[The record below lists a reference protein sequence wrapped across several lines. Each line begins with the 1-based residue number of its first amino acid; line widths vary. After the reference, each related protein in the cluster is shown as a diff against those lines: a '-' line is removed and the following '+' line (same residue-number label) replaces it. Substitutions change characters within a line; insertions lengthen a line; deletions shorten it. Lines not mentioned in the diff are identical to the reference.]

1 MEDQK
6 AARLQEAVEAW
17 RKEALPENNEAQGD
31 LDSRREIMVC
41 ARIRPL
47 QEAELAGLGH
57 CILSRDGVRVNEF
70 ECVSARN
77 SCVVLHSEQKR
88 IGVAT
93 GKVEHKA
100 FKFDATFKGRDEE
113 GLYKACV
120 APLLSHAKQG
130 GDCCVIAYGQTA
142 SGKTHTTIECR
153 RRALED
159 LFDGGDQTSAELS
172 CFEVGPNDVVD
183 LLADRAPLTL
193 REDENGCLCEGA
205 SRFSV
210 SCVDTAQA
218 LVDRADTYRLSR
230 STAWNAR
237 SSRSHAIFV
246 LHFSS
251 SNGRLRLVDL
261 AGSERRA
268 EALHHD
274 VHALQET
281 KSINAA
287 LSCLK
292 DCIRA
297 LHANSHHVP
306 YRRNPLT
313 RLLKPAL
320 QRDRDTG
327 RTLFIA
333 HIAPTNLSA
342 QHTRNTLDYCTQ
354 MRDVATDADRRNAF
368 IGPEQ
373 WTPAKLQA
381 WVASIHNARFAHL
394 SPAFASI
401 SGKTM
406 ATIWRG
412 EFVRRINAAEGS
424 DEDADIIYEA
434 FFELNKRAKLR
445 ARSNGARKSHCH
457 TRSRLGDRPP
467 DCQSYVPRQSFS
479 TASNDT
485 TPLNLSADTS

>member
-1 MEDQK
+1 MEDEK
-6 AARLQEAVEAW
+6 AAKLQEAVEAW
-17 RKEALPENNEAQGD
+17 RKETLSENNETKGD
-31 LDSRREIMVC
+31 LDSWRKIMVC
-41 ARIRPL
+41 ARIRPVCDS
-47 QEAELAGLGH
+47 ERAGLGRAV
-57 CILSRDGVRVNEF
+57 LSRDGVQVNEF
-70 ECVSARN
+70 ECVSALN
-77 SCVVLHSEQKR
+77 SCVVLHSELKR
-88 IGVAT
+88 IGVST
-93 GKVEHKA
+93 GNVEHRA
-100 FKFDATFKGRDEE
+100 FKFDATFKGRDED
-113 GLYKACV
+113 GLYRACV
-120 APLLSHAKQG
+120 APLLSNAKKG
-130 GDCCVIAYGQTA
+130 SDCCVIAYGQTA

-159 LFDGGDQTSAELS
+159 LFDGVDQASVEIS

-193 REDENGCLCEGA
+193 REDEHGCLCEGA

-210 SCVDTAQA
+210 TCVEAALA
-218 LVDRADTYRLSR
+218 LVDRADTYRHSR

-246 LHFSS
+246 LHFGDSK
-251 SNGRLRLVDL
+251 GRLRLVDL

-274 VHALQET
+274 VRALQET

-320 QRDRDTG
+320 QRDCENGLTI
-327 RTLFIA
+327 FIA
-333 HIAPTNLSA
+333 HLAPTNLSF

-354 MRDVATDADRRNAF
+354 MRDVATDADRRNAL

-381 WVASIHNARFAHL
+381 WVATIHNARFAPL

-401 SGKTM
+401 SGKVM
-406 ATIWRG
+406 ATMWRG
-412 EFVRRINAAEGS
+412 EFVRRINAAKGS
-424 DEDADIIYEA
+424 DEDADIIYDA
-434 FFELNKRAKLR
+434 FFELNKRAKLS
-445 ARSNGARKSHCH
+445 ARSRGARKAPCH
-457 TRSRLGDRPP
+457 TRSTTVARSPV
-467 DCQSYVPRQSFS
+467 CQSYIAGEGSS
-479 TASNDT
+479 TASAT
-485 TPLNLSADTS
+485 TMPLDKSADTS